1 MDLLPILK
9 GAATWIPG
17 LYKAERG
24 TTGGTVSGRYCY
36 SVWLRHLVMLESCG
50 LPTQYRSIA
59 ELGPGDSLG
68 MGIASLL
75 TGTQHVHALDV
86 VRYARTAANQ
96 RVLTE
101 LAGLLALREPIPDAC
116 ELPDVHPQLPSYSF
130 PRFLDEARIAAAL
143 ATERIARIEAVL
155 AGEPSDGLDI
165 RYYVPWQQCWSG
177 SGPGVDLVM
186 SQAVLEHVEDI
197 EGVHRSLAA
206 GLKLGGAASHVIDFR
221 CHKMAGT
228 WDGHLQYG
236 DPLWK
241 IVKGRRPYLLN
252 RRSPSEH
259 LRAMESA
266 GFEILRAARVEAAPT
281 IPRSSLAGRFSS
293 WDEADRSTATMV
305 VIARRIS

>member
-1 MDLLPILK
+1 MRVFTMLPMRRWRDAAPF
-9 GAATWIPG
+9 AAT
-17 LYKAERG
+17 AEAAG
-24 TTGGTVSGRYCY
+24 FDALMTV
-36 SVWLRHLVMLESCG
+36 
-50 LPTQYRSIA
+50 
-59 ELGPGDSLG
+59 ELGHEVFTP
-68 MGIASLL
+68 
-75 TGTQHVHALDV
+75 
-86 VRYARTAANQ
+86 
-96 RVLTE
+96 
-101 LAGLLALREPIPDAC
+101 LA
-116 ELPDVHPQLPSYSF
+116 F
-130 PRFLDEARIAAAL
+130 AAL

-206 GLKLGGAASHVIDFR
+206 GLKIGGAASHVIDFR

-236 DPLWK
+236 DRLWK